1 MRADLVKVVFKET
14 VNEQSGR
21 NIDQLLTLQ
30 ANHLTSSVERWKR
43 QFRSWLEPR
52 E

>member
-21 NIDQLLTLQ
+21 NIDQLLTPQ
-30 ANHLTSSVERWKR
+30 ASH
-43 QFRSWLEPR
+43 
-52 E
+52 